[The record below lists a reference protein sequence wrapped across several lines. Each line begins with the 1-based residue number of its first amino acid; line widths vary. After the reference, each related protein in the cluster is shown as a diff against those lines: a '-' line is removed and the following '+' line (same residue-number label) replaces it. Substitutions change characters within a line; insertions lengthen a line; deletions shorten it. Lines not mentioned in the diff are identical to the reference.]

1 MYVATQYIGGAGRTR
16 YQFIGAAHNLPAN
29 QDPQSQVLNWGDEPR
44 AGETRDLIIGIA
56 FHTSSGVEP
65 DTLTVD
71 GNAAVRITGHAPAG
85 VFTVGQAFWRIRQQ
99 AGTSGAIA
107 FGVPSGDIDG
117 GMIAVWA
124 AYNLKSTTPTDTTA
138 FAAAAGGVSD
148 ISVDVLQGGAVFAV
162 TAAALGATA
171 SADWVGVTED
181 SAYEA
186 TASNMSW
193 AASALNAAAATPRTV
208 QVSRQ
213 FGGNPVTMSA
223 LAVSF
228 R

>member
-1 MYVATQYIGGAGRTR
+1 MFVATGVYGGRKTR
-16 YQFIGAAHNLPAN
+16 YQFIQAIHNLPAN
-29 QDPQSQVLNWGDEPR
+29 QDPQSQVLNWGNAPR
-44 AGETRDLIIGIA
+44 AGEIRDLIIGIA

-65 DTLTVD
+65 DTLTVG
-71 GNAAVRITGHAPAG
+71 GNAATRITGHAPAG
-85 VFTVGQAFWRIRQQ
+85 VFTVGQAFWRMRQQ
-99 AGTSGAIA
+99 TGTSGAIA

-124 AYNLKSTTPTDTTA
+124 AYNLKSTTATDTAA

-148 ISVDVLQGGAVFAV
+148 LSVDVLQGGAVFAV
-162 TAAALGATA
+162 TAASLAATA

-186 TASNMSW
+186 TASNQSW
-193 AASALNAAAATPRTV
+193 AASALDVSAASPRTV

-213 FGGNPVTMSA
+213 FAGNPVTMSA